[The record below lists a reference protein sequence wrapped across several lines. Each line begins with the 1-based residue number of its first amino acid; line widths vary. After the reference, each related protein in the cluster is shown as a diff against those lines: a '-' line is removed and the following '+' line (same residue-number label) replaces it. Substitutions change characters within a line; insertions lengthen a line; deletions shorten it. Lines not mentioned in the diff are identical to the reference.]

1 MSLRRRRFVT
11 AAQLA
16 EQLEVSERTIYR
28 DIQDLSTSGVPVV
41 GEAGVGYQLKKGF
54 DLPPLMFT
62 VDEIEA
68 LVLGARVVERWGDDA
83 LRQAARSVLDKAHA
97 VSPPAAKE
105 RLAKTPLFAISFQ
118 DNARERDRLGELR
131 AATTAQLKVQLAYAD
146 REGEPSER
154 IVRPL
159 ALYFWGRTWT
169 LGAWCELRGD
179 FRNFR
184 LDRIVDLGITEDRF
198 ALESPCTLEDYQR
211 AQAGR

>member
-28 DIQDLSTSGVPVV
+28 DIQDLSSSGVPVV

-83 LRQAARSVLDKAHA
+83 LRTAARSVLDKAHA
-97 VSPPAAKE
+97 VSPPASKE
-105 RLAKTPLFAISFQ
+105 RLANTPLFAISFV
-118 DNARERDRLGELR
+118 DDARDRDLLGQLR
-131 AATTAQLKVQLAYAD
+131 AATTDQRKVKLAYAD
-146 REGEPSER
+146 REGEETER
-154 IVRPL
+154 VVRPL
-159 ALYFWGRTWT
+159 ALYFWGRAWT
-169 LGAWCELRGD
+169 VGGWCELRED

-184 LDRIVDLGITEDRF
+184 LDRIASLEVTADTFE
-198 ALESPCTLEDYQR
+198 LESPVTLEDYQR
-211 AQAGR
+211 AQAE